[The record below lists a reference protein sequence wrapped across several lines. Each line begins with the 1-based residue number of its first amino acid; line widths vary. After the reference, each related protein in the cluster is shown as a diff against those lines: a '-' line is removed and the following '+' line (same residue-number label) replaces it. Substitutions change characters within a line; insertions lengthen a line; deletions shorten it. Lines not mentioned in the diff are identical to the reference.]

1 MELKDKVILITGST
15 HGIGCAMALE
25 FAKHGAKVLL
35 NGRKELPADL
45 ADNLNKISADYHYLQ
60 ADLANTDLKD
70 FTEKAWSIYGQID
83 VLVNNAGLN
92 RDKMFIGMKENDFDQ
107 VIDLDLKVPFFLS
120 KHIIKKMNKRR
131 TGSII
136 NLSSVVG
143 IHGNAGQANYAAAK
157 AGLIGL
163 TKSIARE
170 GAMRNIRVNSIAPG
184 MIDTQMTAALSERV
198 QKNIL
203 EQIPLKRFGNP
214 NEVAQTAIFL
224 AQNDYIT
231 GQNIVVDGGMTM

>member
-1 MELKDKVILITGST
+1 MIPVSEAS
-15 HGIGCAMALE
+15 
-25 FAKHGAKVLL
+25 
-35 NGRKELPADL
+35 
-45 ADNLNKISADYHYLQ
+45 NL
-60 ADLANTDLKD
+60 
-70 FTEKAWSIYGQID
+70 
-83 VLVNNAGLN
+83 V
-92 RDKMFIGMKENDFDQ
+92 
-107 VIDLDLKVPFFLS
+107 
-120 KHIIKKMNKRR
+120 
-131 TGSII
+131 
-136 NLSSVVG
+136 
-143 IHGNAGQANYAAAK
+143 
-157 AGLIGL
+157 IGL

-214 NEVAQTAIFL
+214 DEVAQTAIFL